1 MPLHSRL
8 SKAAGH
14 MMVETRSHI
23 DKDDISRAN
32 RARGTS
38 RTMFRSL
45 FSAYELSVC
54 IICLTANILALSPHK
69 FAALRSSGKPPA
81 RFPVAEKWPSPL

>member
-1 MPLHSRL
+1 
-8 SKAAGH
+8 

-23 DKDDISRAN
+23 DNDDISRAN

-54 IICLTANILALSPHK
+54 IICLTANILAL
-69 FAALRSSGKPPA
+69 
-81 RFPVAEKWPSPL
+81 PLP